1 MIAEEVARKY
11 AGAMFSS
18 ASDRN
23 LLDQAYEQFAQ
34 LGQLLES
41 DRTLLTFLLSPQVLD
56 ENKQSLV
63 RDVFGSRMEPLFVE
77 FLIVLLDK
85 RRTKYLP
92 EIIVEFNRLVED
104 AKGISR
110 ATVVTATPLAES
122 EREQLK
128 ARLASR
134 SGRSIKLE
142 TKVDRSI
149 LGGMIV
155 MIDGEIIDGSVRH
168 GLDLI
173 EERLEKI
180 RVH

>member
-1 MIAEEVARKY
+1 VIAQEVARKY
-11 AGAMFSS
+11 AGALFDS

-23 LLDQAYEQFAQ
+23 LLDQAYEQIAQ
-34 LGQLLES
+34 LGELLES

-56 ENKQSLV
+56 KNKQSLV

-85 RRTKYLP
+85 RRTRYLP
-92 EIIVEFNRLVED
+92 EVIVEFNRLVED

-110 ATVVTATPLAES
+110 ATVITATPLAES
-122 EREQLK
+122 ERERLTT
-128 ARLASR
+128 RLADR

-142 TKVDRSI
+142 SKVDSSI

-155 MIDGEIIDGSVRH
+155 MIDGKIIDGSVRH

-173 EERLEKI
+173 EEQLGKI